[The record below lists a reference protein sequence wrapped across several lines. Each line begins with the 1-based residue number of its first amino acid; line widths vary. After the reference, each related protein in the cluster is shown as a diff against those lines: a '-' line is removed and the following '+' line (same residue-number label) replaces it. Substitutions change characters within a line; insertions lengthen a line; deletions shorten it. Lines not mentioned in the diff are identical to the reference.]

1 MPADDIK
8 KDELKETNTAS
19 EKDNSE
25 QQPLHVHNP
34 FTGEEKEIT
43 QAELDSI
50 EQFKEA
56 QTERD

>member
-8 KDELKETNTAS
+8 KDAPTETGAPP
-19 EKDNSE
+19 EKNNGE

-34 FTGEEKEIT
+34 FTGEETAIT
-43 QAELDSI
+43 QEELDNL